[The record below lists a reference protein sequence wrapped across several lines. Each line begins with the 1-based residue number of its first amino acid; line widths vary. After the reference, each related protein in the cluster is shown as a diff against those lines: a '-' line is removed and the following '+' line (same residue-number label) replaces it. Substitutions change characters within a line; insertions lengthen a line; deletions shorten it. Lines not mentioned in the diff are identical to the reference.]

1 MLHCHSDQSGSF
13 LYPGLFDGT
22 ESVEKT
28 TVQREV
34 FIVRI
39 WREAGQSAWRGWV
52 KHVHTGEEVC
62 VHSQD
67 ELIAFI
73 ESRAGRLSDSST
85 SRLDTPGTGLK

>member
-1 MLHCHSDQSGSF
+1 M
-13 LYPGLFDGT
+13 
-22 ESVEKT
+22 EKA
-28 TVQREV
+28 TVQRDEFV
-34 FIVRI
+34 VRQSFVIRI

-52 KHVHTGEEVC
+52 RHVHTGEEVC

-73 ESRAGRLSDSST
+73 ESWAGRLSDSST